1 MARNAP
7 PDQGQVLQLTGMVQL
22 PKGWISV
29 GAIPWV
35 DAGGRPKGW
44 KFREHLALDGG
55 IQPATLF
62 LEGYFKP
69 ASVPG
74 AEDKLSLSLFY
85 KNIRILGIDADG
97 ISCHRNSVGAGRPFY
112 QQLVGHPH
120 LHSISDDALYGYAEP
135 IPVNDPAGYWTQF
148 LELASVVGAPQFN
161 LPPAQQELL
170 LR

>member
-7 PDQGQVLQLTGMVQL
+7 PDPDQVLQLKEMVQI
-22 PKGWISV
+22 PKGWISS

-44 KFREHLALDGG
+44 KFREHLALQGR

-74 AEDKLSLSLFY
+74 AADKLSLSLFY
-85 KNIRILGIDADG
+85 KNVRILGIDADG
-97 ISCHRNSVGAGRPFY
+97 DSCHRNSVGIGRPLY
-112 QQLVGHPH
+112 QQIVGHPH
-120 LHSISDDALYGYAEP
+120 LHTISDDALYGYAES
-135 IPVNDPAGYWTQF
+135 IPENEPAGYWAQF
-148 LELASVVGAPQFN
+148 LDLASINGAPQFN